1 MDKKKVLVVD
11 DSAVMRELLSTIIN
25 QHPALEVIGI
35 AANPNIARKKITK
48 LNPDVITLDVEM
60 PEMDGVT
67 FLQSL
72 MQIHPLPVV
81 MVSSQ
86 TKKGADTTLR
96 ALELGAVD
104 FVTKPEKRDET
115 SIENFSQEIIERV
128 LHASEADVTKTSLP
142 IRHKRPGTAAPGR
155 KYSPTSTGTDKGL
168 VVIGASTGG
177 PQAIQEV
184 LCNLPQHCP
193 PIAIVQHMPPRFTRM
208 YADRVNN
215 ISTISVAEARD
226 QDKLLPGSALIA
238 PGGLQMRLA
247 RAGSTLKT
255 EITEEPPFN
264 QHRPSVD
271 VLLDSVTP
279 ITRYMP
285 VMAIILTGMGKDGA
299 QGMLKL
305 KQAGAH
311 TVAQDKT
318 SSIIFGMPDQAIKLG
333 AATKV
338 LPLNKI
344 ADEIMLWWDSIQHE
358 TAEQTR

>member
-1 MDKKKVLVVD
+1 MDTKKVLVVD

-25 QHPALEVIGI
+25 QHPALEVAGV
-35 AANPNIARKKITK
+35 AASPSIARKKIAK
-48 LNPDVITLDVEM
+48 LNPDVMTLDVEM

-81 MVSSQ
+81 MVSSL
-86 TKKGADTTLR
+86 TKKGADITLH

-104 FVTKPEKRDET
+104 FVTKPENRDET
-115 SIENFSQEIIERV
+115 SIEHFAQALVERV
-128 LHASEADVTKTSLP
+128 LHASEADVTKASPPTRQ
-142 IRHKRPGTAAPGR
+142 IRPATAIPR
-155 KYSPTSTGTDKGL
+155 EKYSFESASSGKGL

-184 LCNLPQHCP
+184 LCNLPQYCP

-215 ISTISVAEARD
+215 LCDISVAEAMD

-238 PGGLQMRLA
+238 PGGLQMRLSHT
-247 RAGSTLKT
+247 AGTLKAKV
-255 EITEEPPFN
+255 TEEPPFN

-271 VLLDSVTP
+271 ILLDSVTP
-279 ITRYMP
+279 ITRHLP

-299 QGMLKL
+299 QGLLKL
-305 KQAGAH
+305 RQAGAH
-311 TVAQDKT
+311 TIAQDKT

-333 AATKV
+333 AATKI
-338 LPLNKI
+338 LPLGKI
-344 ADEIMLWWDSIQHE
+344 ANEIMHWWDTILQE
-358 TAEQTR
+358 TAGRAH

>member
-11 DSAVMRELLSTIIN
+11 DSAVMRELLSSIIN
-25 QHPALEVIGI
+25 QHPALEVVGV
-35 AANPNIARKKITK
+35 AANPNIARKKITRF
-48 LNPDVITLDVEM
+48 NPDVMTLDVEM

-81 MVSSQ
+81 MVSSL
-86 TKKGADTTLR
+86 TKKGADITLH

-104 FVTKPEKRDET
+104 FVTKPDNRDEK
-115 SIENFSQEIIERV
+115 SIEQFAEMIVERV
-128 LHASEADVTKTSLP
+128 LHACEADVTKASPPTRLNRTA
-142 IRHKRPGTAAPGR
+142 IRRNKISA
-155 KYSPTSTGTDKGL
+155 KSTDRCEGL

-184 LCNLPQHCP
+184 LCNLPQFCP

-215 ISTISVAEARD
+215 ISDISVAEAQH
-226 QDKLLPGSALIA
+226 QDRLLPGSALVA
-238 PGGLQMRLA
+238 PGGFQMRLS
-247 RAGSTLKT
+247 RTAGALKT
-255 EITEEPPFN
+255 EITEEPPHN

-271 VLLDSVTP
+271 VLLESVTP
-279 ITRYMP
+279 ITRHMP

-333 AATKV
+333 AISKV
-338 LPLNKI
+338 LPLRKI
-344 ADEIMLWWDSIQHE
+344 ANEIIHWWDNIPHE
-358 TAEQTR
+358 TAEHSH